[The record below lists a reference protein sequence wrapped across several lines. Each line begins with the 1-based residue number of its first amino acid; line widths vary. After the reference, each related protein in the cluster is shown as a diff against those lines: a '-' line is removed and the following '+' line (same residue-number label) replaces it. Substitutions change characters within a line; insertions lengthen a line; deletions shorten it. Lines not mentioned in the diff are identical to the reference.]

1 MNKNIK
7 SIIQFSFFLG
17 LGIFLVYYAFSG
29 LSANQ
34 IETVK
39 QSFYSAN
46 YWWIGLGIIISTLSH
61 ISRAYRWKMLLQ
73 PTGHNPKLYNSFFAV
88 MIGYLANLAFPRL
101 GEVSRCTVLV
111 KNEKIPF
118 STSFGTVITE
128 RIIDTLTW
136 FLLLII
142 TIITQFDTLYGFL
155 NNNVIQP
162 LQTKFSGLLNN
173 IILIVTLALLGVI
186 AISTLIIFRKKILA
200 IPIIKKVLDVLKG
213 FIDGLLSV
221 KKLERPWVFLM
232 HTVFIWLGYILVA
245 YVSLFCMPQTAG
257 SGFSSAIAIIAFATF
272 AVVATQGGIGAY
284 PLLVMQV
291 LFLYGVDKISGLAF
305 GWIIWSAQALQ
316 SIIYGFLSMILLSLI
331 NKEKLNN

>member
-162 LQTKFSGLLNN
+162 LQTKF
-173 IILIVTLALLGVI
+173 
-186 AISTLIIFRKKILA
+186 
-200 IPIIKKVLDVLKG
+200 
-213 FIDGLLSV
+213 
-221 KKLERPWVFLM
+221 
-232 HTVFIWLGYILVA
+232 
-245 YVSLFCMPQTAG
+245 
-257 SGFSSAIAIIAFATF
+257 
-272 AVVATQGGIGAY
+272 
-284 PLLVMQV
+284 
-291 LFLYGVDKISGLAF
+291 
-305 GWIIWSAQALQ
+305 
-316 SIIYGFLSMILLSLI
+316 
-331 NKEKLNN
+331 